1 METSIEILK
10 DRPGFM
16 LLSQEKFKMK
26 VSFYATLR
34 QVVGSKTVDFSLP
47 EGATVG
53 ELVEEMI
60 RCYPGLQ
67 RELLDE
73 QGQLY
78 RHVHVFVNGRDT
90 QFLEDGMDTILEP
103 EDTLGVFPAVGGG

>member
-1 METSIEILK
+1 MWSH
-10 DRPGFM
+10 D
-16 LLSQEKFKMK
+16 MK
-26 VSFYATLR
+26 VNFYATLR
-34 QVVGSKTVDFSLP
+34 QVVGTKTVDLALA
-47 EGATVG
+47 EGATVHQ
-53 ELVEEMI
+53 LVAEMI

-78 RHVHVFVNGRDT
+78 GHVHVFVNGRDA
-90 QFLEDGMDTILEP
+90 QYLENGLDTPLST